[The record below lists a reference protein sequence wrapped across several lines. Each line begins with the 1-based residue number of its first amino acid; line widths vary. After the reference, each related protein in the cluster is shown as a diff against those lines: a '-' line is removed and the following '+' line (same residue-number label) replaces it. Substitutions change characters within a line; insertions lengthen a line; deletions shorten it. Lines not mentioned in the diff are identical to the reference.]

1 MSGPI
6 IPPVPSGGR
15 PVGPQRVVPALPQ
28 GIPIMPG
35 ETTAARPK
43 RRFPV
48 VLILLIVLLVFAG
61 LYAYPVF
68 FAFRND
74 YDTQRI
80 TPIAKRAILTH
91 AKAGDRFPVTLRNGP
106 RILRIDFSTVQP
118 GAQRIGSAGP
128 DAPTTCVS
136 YTLLDPKTGVA
147 DNSSRYAHVSC
158 IEGIAYRIA
167 P

>member
-1 MSGPI
+1 
-6 IPPVPSGGR
+6 
-15 PVGPQRVVPALPQ
+15 
-28 GIPIMPG
+28 MPG

-48 VLILLIVLLVFAG
+48 ILILLMVLLVFAG

-68 FAFRND
+68 IAFRND

-80 TPIAKRAILTH
+80 AVVVKRAILTH
-91 AKAGDRFPVTLRNGP
+91 AKKGDRFPVTLRNGP

-118 GAQRIGSAGP
+118 GALLPNSGP
-128 DAPTTCVS
+128 GPGPAETCVS
-136 YTLLDPKTGVA
+136 YSLFDPKTGVA

-158 IEGIAYRIA
+158 FEGIAYRIA